1 MLAPDAT
8 TEIFFGPELSFMT
21 WRAENPELFTL
32 IVLLSL
38 LLVAALCLFWWLGYR
53 ERNITAM
60 RIERE
65 RSLKNCA
72 ARTEVSSYV

>member
-1 MLAPDAT
+1 MLTPDMT
-8 TEIFFGPELSFMT
+8 TEVFFGPELSFMA

-32 IVLLSL
+32 IVVLSL
-38 LLVAALCLFWWLGYR
+38 LLVAAMCLFWWLGYR

-65 RSLKNCA
+65 LARKNRA
-72 ARTEVSSYV
+72 ARMNGGM

>member
-1 MLAPDAT
+1 MLTPDMT
-8 TEIFFGPELSFMT
+8 TEVFFGPELSFMA
-21 WRAENPELFTL
+21 WRSENPELFVL
-32 IVLLSL
+32 IVVLSL

-65 RSLKNCA
+65 RARKNRA
-72 ARTEVSSYV
+72 ARMNGGM